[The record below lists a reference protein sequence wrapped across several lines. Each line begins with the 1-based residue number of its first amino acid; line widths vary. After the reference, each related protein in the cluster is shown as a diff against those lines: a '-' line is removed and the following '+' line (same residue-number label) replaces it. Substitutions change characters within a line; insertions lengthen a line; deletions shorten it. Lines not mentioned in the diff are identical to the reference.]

1 MTTISTA
8 SEKARAHLV
17 RSMTD
22 TGALT
27 SPGWTD
33 AFRGVPREA
42 FVPSFQVR
50 HGDQV
55 DTVTAQDP
63 SFYTTVYQDTS
74 LITRWDSG
82 GTAVSSS
89 SEPSLMAR
97 MLEAFAVTDT
107 DRVLEVGTG
116 TGYNT
121 ALLCH
126 RLGDDQVFSI
136 DIDPEL
142 TTTARQSLAA
152 VGYAPHLVTGDGTRG
167 VGARAPYGGI
177 LATCGVHRIPAEWV
191 RQVRPG
197 GIIVTNIGTGI
208 VALRAAGDGTATG
221 GFLPDPAA
229 FMIVRP
235 TPEQVAHRAASYTA
249 LVINGTGRDSR
260 IDLSDVVQDSRGF
273 YRDLM
278 EGGALEVALT
288 QYDVLSMHLTA
299 GDTNVYGL
307 VHPDTG
313 SWARITPTGEFTT
326 DVAVGGPRDLWAE
339 RATLTAQWIAVG
351 RPGPGAY
358 TLTVEPD
365 DAHALRHDEPATT
378 SWRL

>member
-1 MTTISTA
+1 MTIVSTA
-8 SEKARAHLV
+8 SEEARAHLV

-50 HGDQV
+50 HGDQI
-55 DTVTAQDP
+55 DTLTAQDLG
-63 SFYTTVYQDTS
+63 FHTAVYQDTS
-74 LITRWDSG
+74 LITRWDAC

-97 MLEAFAVTDT
+97 MLEAFTVTDT

-126 RLGDDQVFSI
+126 RLGEDQVVSI

-142 TTTARQSLAA
+142 TTTARRSLAS
-152 VGYAPHLVTGDGTRG
+152 VGYVPDLVTGDGTLG
-167 VGARAPYGGI
+167 VGDRAPYGGI
-177 LATCGVHRIPAEWV
+177 LATCGVHRIPVEWV

-197 GIIVTNIGTGI
+197 GTIVTNIGTGI
-208 VALRAAGDGTATG
+208 VRLSVGAESATG

-229 FMIVRP
+229 FMIARP

-249 LVINGTGRDSR
+249 LVINGTGRESR
-260 IDLSDVVQDSRGF
+260 IDLPDARDTRGF
-273 YRDLM
+273 YQDLM
-278 EGGALEVALT
+278 EGCALEVAMA
-288 QYDVLSMHLTA
+288 QYDVLSITLTA
-299 GDTNVYGL
+299 GDTDVYGL

-313 SWARITPTGEFTT
+313 SWARIIPAGKSTA
-326 DVAVGGPRDLWAE
+326 DVVVGGPRDLWTE
-339 RATLTAQWIAVG
+339 RATLTARWIAAG

-365 DAHALRHDEPATT
+365 GAHTLQREEPTTT